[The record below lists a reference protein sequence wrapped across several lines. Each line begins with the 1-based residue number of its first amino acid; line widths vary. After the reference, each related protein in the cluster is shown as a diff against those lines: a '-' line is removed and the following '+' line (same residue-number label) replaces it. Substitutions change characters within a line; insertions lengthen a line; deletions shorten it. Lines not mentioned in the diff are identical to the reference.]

1 MARPILTGSTLL
13 KVRNNETGIVVSLGA
28 TKDNGNNETSSDAWD
43 FISLFD
49 SPGFFA
55 SKKELAK
62 HNGMTYLGTK
72 NLKSQI
78 CGIHAI
84 KSRTDMKKHYAE
96 YNKTVHSI
104 EIQYCFYKRG
114 YIYTL
119 SIAILSILEEEIEIF
134 DKIAT
139 ELFKGFNID

>member
-1 MARPILTGSTLL
+1 
-13 KVRNNETGIVVSLGA
+13 
-28 TKDNGNNETSSDAWD
+28 
-43 FISLFD
+43 
-49 SPGFFA
+49 
-55 SKKELAK
+55 
-62 HNGMTYLGTK
+62 
-72 NLKSQI
+72 
-78 CGIHAI
+78 
-84 KSRTDMKKHYAE
+84 MKKHYAE

-119 SIAILSILEEEIEIF
+119 SIAILSILEEEIEMF